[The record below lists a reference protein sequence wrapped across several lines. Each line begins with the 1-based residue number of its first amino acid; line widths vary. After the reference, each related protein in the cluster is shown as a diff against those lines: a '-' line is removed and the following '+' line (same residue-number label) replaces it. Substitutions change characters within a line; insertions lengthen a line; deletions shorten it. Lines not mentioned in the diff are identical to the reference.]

1 MTACGWVDWC
11 ARDGEIEVELSNRAG
26 TERMVVCRLHLAA
39 ARLYGYRE
47 LGADGPEGPD
57 GAAESE

>member
-47 LGADGPEGPD
+47 LGTDGPEGPD
-57 GAAESE
+57 GAGEGE